1 MSLSRRDSNSSQ
13 YSVPMAPSFTLS
25 APSREHRLRLE
36 ASYFA

>member
-25 APSREHRLRLE
+25 APSGEHRLRVE
-36 ASYFA
+36 AYFA